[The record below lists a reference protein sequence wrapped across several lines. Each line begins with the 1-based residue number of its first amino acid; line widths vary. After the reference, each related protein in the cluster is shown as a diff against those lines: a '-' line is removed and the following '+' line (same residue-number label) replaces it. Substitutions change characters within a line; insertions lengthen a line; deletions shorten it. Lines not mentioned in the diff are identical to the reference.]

1 MPPTAATVAQ
11 RPSPGLGSAASH
23 ARLGESRGTEQIRRP
38 SQSPLWRRHLAGPEP
53 APLALEKES
62 PMGVRGRVC
71 SHEIR
76 GSCGR
81 SRWQRQCERR
91 GPQTPGRQRSP
102 AHAGR
107 LLPAPTVP
115 GAPAVRQGC
124 RSEQT
129 TPPLRDPEP
138 QLSSAVCSGVEVT
151 TPPTTQVTCSVP
163 FLMLTT

>member
-107 LLPAPTVP
+107 LLPASLVLPPCPVLP
-115 GAPAVRQGC
+115 PCGRAAAQSRPPR
-124 RSEQT
+124 RSET
-129 TPPLRDPEP
+129 PSHSSARPSAAGWKLRHLPPLRSPA
-138 QLSSAVCSGVEVT
+138 LC
-151 TPPTTQVTCSVP
+151 P
-163 FLMLTT
+163 F